1 MKKNFLL
8 LLFVVLLSSCNLTLA
23 AGLILNEYNAVGGSK
38 FLENGGMDSAFGS
51 TVGNGGDWFEL
62 VVITDHLNIQG
73 WDLVIASG
81 DGSGL
86 LTFTNNSLWSD
97 LRAGTII
104 TISED
109 QTQNDSYVP
118 ETGDWVIN
126 VCTSSGT
133 YISGGNFPVNNN
145 NWQLTIRDSADN
157 VVFGPAGEG
166 YQTASG
172 INSQEVC
179 ILTESP
185 SSTITKD
192 SYYDGSVFSTFGLPN
207 PGQSFA
213 NLRSWATLTLA
224 FDDSD
229 LYAASGIID
238 DSTDPLQTTGVGFTI
253 GCPQGYL
260 GNVALNV
267 TPTSNNAFTCT
278 PGGTPGTASRS
289 LIIEPSAVCYNVP
302 VTITASV
309 TINNNVYSQ
318 VIRFYYSASLSAA
331 TDARYHNGFGDAST
345 VIPIDSD
352 YMLVANDEAI
362 GSNKAPIYLY
372 ERNLSSSK
380 INEFDFTSDLG
391 LNSESK
397 EVDIEASTRVG
408 NTIYWMGSH
417 GNGDGGDS
425 KPDRCRLF
433 ATTISGT
440 GSSTSLTFAGY
451 YAGLRDKLIAW
462 DVAAGDYYGLYA
474 SAAEGIDPKRDDGFN
489 IEGLT
494 MAPDD
499 ETAYICFRA
508 PLVGANSDKALIVPI
523 TGGAVS
529 GVETYTTF
537 QSWFTNRATA
547 DPIFGN
553 PIELDLGGRSIRSID
568 KNSLNE
574 YLIVAGSPGDTG
586 VAPDDFRLYLWS
598 GNANDAPVLLLDD
611 MTALISEGG
620 SIESIVEVP
629 SSLVGTY
636 GIQFAMDNGTTKWY
650 GSTNQESKLLLPG
663 HQKFRTDWLQ
673 ADYSCTST
681 CQMDFD
687 EDGWITSNDYGML
700 LNFLNQYE
708 EQDYEV
714 QCTYPNCN
722 PCYDLDGD
730 GWITSNDLGMIMNFL
745 NPYESLGYEVQCT
758 PPCTNSCLGDF
769 DEDGWITTN
778 DLGILL
784 VLLNQYEEQGYE
796 ISPNDPGW
804 NSCYDLDGDGWIT
817 TNDYGILLVILNQY
831 EGQGYEVECGDPS
844 IVYP

>member
-1 MKKNFLL
+1 MLVCWEVSFQLPE
-8 LLFVVLLSSCNLTLA
+8 S
-23 AGLILNEYNAVGGSK
+23 YGGQDEETTK
-38 FLENGGMDSAFGS
+38 
-51 TVGNGGDWFEL
+51 
-62 VVITDHLNIQG
+62 I
-73 WDLVIASG
+73 
-81 DGSGL
+81 
-86 LTFTNNSLWSD
+86 LTFSQHPTWSN

-104 TISED
+104 TISESIAD
-109 QTQNDSYVP
+109 NITCTP
-118 ETGDWVIN
+118 ETGDWWIN
-126 VCTSSGT
+126 VKSCDGGIGT
-133 YISGGNFPVNNN
+133 YISQQNFNVSHK
-145 NWQLTIRDSADN
+145 NWKLTIRDSADN
-157 VVFGPAGEG
+157 TIFGPAGEG
-166 YQTASG
+166 YHTASG
-172 INSQEVC
+172 INNQEVC
-179 ILTESP
+179 ILTENP

-192 SYYDGSVFSTFGLPN
+192 SYYDGSVFSTYGSPN

-229 LYAASGIID
+229 LYAVSGIID

-260 GNVALNV
+260 GNVALDV

-278 PGGTPGTASRS
+278 FGGTPGTASRS
-289 LIIEPSAVCYNVP
+289 LIIEPSAVCYNEP
-302 VTITASV
+302 ITITASV
-309 TINNNVYSQ
+309 TINNVVYSQ
-318 VIRFYYSASLSAA
+318 SIRIFYSASLSAG

-352 YMLVANDEAI
+352 YMLVANDEGI

-380 INEFDFTSDLG
+380 INEFDFTSNLDLTNLYG
-391 LNSESK
+391 DDKAE

-451 YAGLRDKLIAW
+451 YAGLRDDLIYW
-462 DVAAGDYYGLYA
+462 DVANIHGKGANYYGLSA
-474 SAAEGIDPKRDDGFN
+474 SAATGIDPKLENGFN

-508 PLVGANSDKALIVPI
+508 PISPAANRTNALIVPI
-523 TGGAVS
+523 TGGSVS

-537 QSWFTNRATA
+537 QSWFTNNATS
-547 DPIFGN
+547 DPIFGD
-553 PIELDLGGRSIRSID
+553 PIELDLGGRGIRSIE

-574 YLIVAGSPGDTG
+574 YLIVAGSHGDTG

-636 GIQFAMDNGTTKWY
+636 DIQFAMDNGTTKWY

-687 EDGWITSNDYGML
+687 EDGWITSNDYCIL
-700 LNFLNQYE
+700 LVFLSQYE

-714 QCTYPNCN
+714 QCIYPNCN
-722 PCYDLDGD
+722 LCYDLDGD
-730 GWITSNDLGMIMNFL
+730 GWITSNDLSIILVFL
-745 NPYESLGYEVQCT
+745 NQYESLSYEVQCT
-758 PPCTNSCLGDF
+758 PPCTSSCLGDF
-769 DEDGWITTN
+769 DEDGWITSS

-784 VLLNQYEEQGYE
+784 VLLNQYEEQDYE
-796 ISPNDPGW
+796 VSPNDPGW

-817 TNDYGILLVILNQY
+817 SNDYGILLVILNQY
-831 EGQGYEVECGDPS
+831 EEQGYEVECGDPS